1 VGRVALPIS
10 AARGRLGLIGLL
22 FALAGVGWWVTAVR
36 MRGMDEGPGTA
47 LGTLGFFLGVWV
59 VMMAAMMFPSVSPTV
74 SLFARLHR
82 ARGGTAFFVGGYLAV
97 WTAAGVVAYAVFELG
112 RLLLGD
118 ALAFDRGGRWAAGA
132 VLLAA
137 AAWQVSPWKDMC
149 LTKCRSPLGL
159 LLGTW
164 RDGLGG
170 SFAMGAKAGA
180 WCVGCC
186 WALMASLF
194 ALGVM
199 SLPWMAAVAGVIAAE
214 KTLPSRVAVTRGVAL
229 LLVVL
234 GVAVAA
240 IPDRVPGLTVPGSSA
255 MAMDRMGGSTTMDAM
270 GR

>member
-1 VGRVALPIS
+1 MGRVALPIS
-10 AARGRLGLIGLL
+10 AARGRAGLIGLL
-22 FALAGVGWWVTAVR
+22 FALAGIGWWVTAVR
-36 MRGMDEGPGTA
+36 MQGMDAGPGTQ

-59 VMMAAMMFPSVSPTV
+59 VMMAAMMFPSVAPTV

-82 ARGGTAFFVGGYLAV
+82 ARGGTAFFVSGYLAV
-97 WTAAGVVAYAVFELG
+97 WTAAGVAAYAVFEVG
-112 RLLLGD
+112 RWAFGD
-118 ALAFDRGGRWAAGA
+118 LLAFDRGGRWAAGA
-132 VLLAA
+132 VLLLA
-137 AAWQVSPWKDMC
+137 AAWQLSPWKDVC

-159 LLGTW
+159 LIGSW

-170 SFAMGAKAGA
+170 SFTMGAKAGA

-199 SLPWMAAVAGVIAAE
+199 SVPWMAVVAGIIAAE
-214 KTLPSRVAVTRGVAL
+214 KTLPSRVAITRGVAV
-229 LLVVL
+229 LLVAL

-240 IPDRVPGLTVPGSSA
+240 IPERVPGLTVPGSSS
-255 MAMDRMGGSTTMDAM
+255 MSMGGMGGSTTMDAM